1 MMDHRDLKLAEFAGL
16 QGDESKEMR
25 RGQKQWPG
33 RQSRVLHFK
42 ESGLYPKSDG
52 SH

>member
-1 MMDHRDLKLAEFAGL
+1 MDHGDLKLAEFAGL
-16 QGDESKEMR
+16 QGEESKEMG
-25 RGQKQWPG
+25 RGRKQRPG

-42 ESGLYPKSDG
+42 ESGLYLNSEG